1 VRCPGGEQQAF
12 TTRSPNVNVRTGKI
26 NGMKMGLRRL
36 RDGKRR
42 SNAGLSTAAP
52 AGSPTDGRHRMTPMR
67 VGVIDVGANTMRLL
81 VAAGGVDGLE
91 VVHRERVQLGL
102 GESIEQCGS
111 IPDDRLA
118 AARRAAREQAASA
131 RKLDC
136 GRLAIVV
143 TSPGRQAENAGD
155 LVAALARVRG
165 ASVRVLSA
173 EEEASFAYRGVL
185 GTLAD
190 PPASIAVCDVG
201 GGSTQI
207 GVGSPDDD
215 PAWVRSLDIG
225 SLRLTR
231 RALAD
236 DPPTS
241 SAIAAAQA
249 QVTRVFAGLTPPLPH
264 AAYATGGSA
273 RALGK
278 VVGPRLGAEELA
290 VAVHVVTAR
299 PSRRLAKTFDLSPAR
314 ASTLAAGTLLLAA
327 TQRLLGVPLVV
338 ARAGLREGLALS
350 LLDDAAVAA

>member
-1 VRCPGGEQQAF
+1 
-12 TTRSPNVNVRTGKI
+12 
-26 NGMKMGLRRL
+26 
-36 RDGKRR
+36 
-42 SNAGLSTAAP
+42 
-52 AGSPTDGRHRMTPMR
+52 MR

-81 VAAGGVDGLE
+81 VATPGADGLE

-102 GESIEQCGS
+102 GESIEHCGRIS
-111 IPDDRLA
+111 EDRLA
-118 AARRAAREQAASA
+118 AARRAARDQAASA
-131 RKLDC
+131 RRLDC
-136 GRLAIVV
+136 ARIQIVV
-143 TSPGRQAENAGD
+143 TSPGRQAENAD
-155 LVAALARVRG
+155 ELVAALSRARGVP
-165 ASVRVLSA
+165 VRVLSA
-173 EEEASFAYRGVL
+173 EEEGSFAYRGVL

-190 PPASIAVCDVG
+190 PSKSVAVCDVG

-207 GVGSPDDD
+207 AVGAPDDA

-236 DPPTS
+236 DPPS
-241 SAIAAAQA
+241 STAIAEARAE
-249 QVTRVFAGLTPPLPH
+249 VMRVFADLTPPPPH

-299 PSRRLAKTFDLSPAR
+299 PTRRLAKTFEISPAR

-350 LLDDAAVAA
+350 LLEDAAVAA

>member
-1 VRCPGGEQQAF
+1 
-12 TTRSPNVNVRTGKI
+12 
-26 NGMKMGLRRL
+26 
-36 RDGKRR
+36 
-42 SNAGLSTAAP
+42 
-52 AGSPTDGRHRMTPMR
+52 MTPMR
-67 VGVIDVGANTMRLL
+67 VGVIDDGANTIRLL
-81 VAAGGVDGLE
+81 VAEGGADGLGI
-91 VVHRERVQLGL
+91 VHRERVQLGL
-102 GESIEQCGS
+102 GESIEHCGR

-118 AARRAAREQAASA
+118 AARRAARQQAQSA
-131 RKLDC
+131 RRLDC
-136 GRLAIVV
+136 ARLAIVV
-143 TSPGRQAENAGD
+143 TSPGRQAENADD
-155 LVAALARVRG
+155 LVAALSRVRG
-165 ASVRVLSA
+165 TGVRVLTA

-190 PPASIAVCDVG
+190 PPESIAVCDVG

-207 GVGSPDDD
+207 AVGAPHDD
-215 PAWVRSLDIG
+215 PAWMRSLDIG

-241 SAIAAAQA
+241 GAIADAQA
-249 QVTRVFAGLTPPLPH
+249 EVMRVFDGLTPPLPQ

-299 PSRRLAKTFDLSPAR
+299 PSRRLAKTFDVSPAR
-314 ASTLAAGTLLLAA
+314 ASTVAAGTLLLAA

>member
-1 VRCPGGEQQAF
+1 
-12 TTRSPNVNVRTGKI
+12 
-26 NGMKMGLRRL
+26 M
-36 RDGKRR
+36 
-42 SNAGLSTAAP
+42 
-52 AGSPTDGRHRMTPMR
+52 
-67 VGVIDVGANTMRLL
+67 DVGANTMRLL
-81 VAAGGVDGLE
+81 VAAPGPDGLQ

-102 GESIEQCGS
+102 GESIEHCGR
-111 IPDDRLA
+111 IPEDRLA
-118 AARRAAREQAASA
+118 AARRAAREQAAAA

-136 GRLAIVV
+136 AQLQIVV
-143 TSPGRQAENAGD
+143 TSPGRQAENAD
-155 LVAALARVRG
+155 ELVTALSRVRG
-165 ASVRVLSA
+165 AGVRVLSA

-185 GTLAD
+185 GTLAH
-190 PPASIAVCDVG
+190 PPESVAVCDVG

-207 GVGSPDDD
+207 AVGSPGDE

-241 SAIAAAQA
+241 TAIAEAQA
-249 QVTRVFAGLTPPLPH
+249 EVTRVFAGLTPPLPH

-278 VVGPRLGAEELA
+278 VVGPRLGTEELG

-299 PSRRLAKTFDLSPAR
+299 PTRRLAKTFEISPAR
-314 ASTLAAGTLLLAA
+314 ASTLAAGALLLAS

-350 LLDDAAVAA
+350 LLEDAAVAA